1 MSFSVAKKKEEK
13 ERKKNKTKQQQN
25 KTTKNPLN
33 QQLFSQFTS
42 SQSKSILAVVDE
54 LLDNYLADM
63 DPEEVEALVS
73 QMLLDQE
80 QEGPPH
86 ALEEMQQAA
95 RAALR
100 QREPADAF
108 GYYYPEETQ

>member
-1 MSFSVAKKKEEK
+1 M
-13 ERKKNKTKQQQN
+13 
-25 KTTKNPLN
+25 
-33 QQLFSQFTS
+33 
-42 SQSKSILAVVDE
+42 VDE

-63 DPEEVEALVS
+63 DPEEVEALVT

-80 QEGPPH
+80 QEAPPSPR
-86 ALEEMQQAA
+86 EEMQQAA
-95 RAALR
+95 RAVLR

>member
-1 MSFSVAKKKEEK
+1 MSFSMAKRKEKKE
-13 ERKKNKTKQQQN
+13 KKA
-25 KTTKNPLN
+25 LN

-80 QEGPPH
+80 QEGPPSPRQGI
-86 ALEEMQQAA
+86 QQAG

-100 QREPADAF
+100 QSEMADAF